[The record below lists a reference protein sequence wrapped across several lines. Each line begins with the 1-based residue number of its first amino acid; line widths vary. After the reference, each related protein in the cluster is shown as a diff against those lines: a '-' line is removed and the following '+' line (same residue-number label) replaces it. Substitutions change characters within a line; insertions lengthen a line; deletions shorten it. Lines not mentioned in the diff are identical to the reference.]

1 MADINKLKNKARR
14 EEQRENWSRAIE
26 LYKRALLESEKE
38 RDGAAD
44 LSLFNR
50 IGDIHMRLGDKR
62 TAVQFYEQ
70 AIQRYAE
77 QDLHTSA
84 IALCNKVLRILP
96 DRVETIRQ
104 LGHLQA
110 ATGLVAEA
118 RGNYLRYAAE
128 QMRHKRVDLALEALE
143 ECVEA
148 TADQQAGLRLAE
160 LFVELGR
167 RAEALQ
173 RLQSLRE
180 RLAGRG
186 TDVSRLEAR
195 IAELGEDSRTA
206 VEADVTWA
214 AEAEEETAGPA
225 TSERAAAA
233 PAGSEE
239 ESEAPTS
246 SEVESAEE
254 APAAAAPELP
264 PDLQELLDRAR
275 PMPEGSEGGTASEE
289 AAARGWPTSGAR
301 PSTRPDLPEST
312 SAGRPT
318 GRPGRETRVEG
329 PERQRSTDRGV
340 SRRPAPDADRLE
352 PSVLSPAASADGPGA
367 APPEPAERRDGVEKG
382 RSHPLAPAAR
392 FDPDGVELESA
403 RRSARAVT
411 DSVGQPSD
419 DDGSSAVAVEAEPAE
434 RSAPAVPWLSAPAT
448 GAEAPEGTAP
458 PSPIGSASPADA
470 AERRARPELRSPRRG
485 AGAPE
490 AVEGAPAADGE
501 TWMERGFSAR
511 SEGDLPAA
519 IEAFGMAL
527 GSPAHLEEAFELVE
541 ACRRELEAQ
550 TASGEEA
557 EAAVAEAAEPEEAQ
571 AAPTAEAEPEVA
583 TEPEIVA
590 EAEPEVSEL
599 VPEEAGAMPE
609 AASETEDASE
619 EESTSADQET
629 PVPAAEEVVA
639 SPTEETEPLATEH
652 IPTIPVTGLPTSRT
666 GRASAAPSG
675 PDRDG
680 EAAARREAAFVEWVH
695 AAAPALL
702 HATRQELEGR
712 GELRRAAIV
721 VDRLLELEPDRPE
734 LHRARVE
741 YAQRLDDTEG
751 AVRAEIGLA
760 GCLERVGRGV
770 EAREAYGR
778 ALALEPGSEAAREG
792 LERLGSTDDDD
803 TAAES
808 DTDRQGAEERSE
820 DGDDPSVHEA
830 GGSSAER
837 EGETMRHEQA
847 ERPGLGK
854 PAVPGGDPTAV
865 LDATV
870 PPADRAPG
878 DGPVPYDPLSGDAGA
893 VDFEELLSELRT
905 SLADN
910 ESAVDTRS
918 HTEMGAEL
926 KAMGLL
932 DEAIRELQ
940 AAVREPNAPA
950 QAFEL
955 LGESFIEKG
964 QARVATRLLAK
975 AVAERQFGDRE
986 SLGVLYQ
993 LGVAYQETGEAS
1005 KALECYERIFS
1016 IDIDYRDIKE
1026 RILDCS
1032 P

>member
-128 QMRHKRVDLALEALE
+128 QMRQKRVDLALEALE

-167 RAEALQ
+167 PAEALQ

-195 IAELGEDSRTA
+195 IAELREDSGA
-206 VEADVTWA
+206 GVEAEATWA
-214 AEAEEETAGPA
+214 AEAEEEATAPA
-225 TSERAAAA
+225 ESERASEV
-233 PAGSEE
+233 PTGSEE
-239 ESEAPTS
+239 ESQAPTPS
-246 SEVESAEE
+246 AVESAEE
-254 APAAAAPELP
+254 APAVAAPELP
-264 PDLQELLDRAR
+264 SDLQELVHRAR

-289 AAARGWPTSGAR
+289 AAARGRPTSGAR
-301 PSTRPDLPEST
+301 PSMRPDLPEST
-312 SAGRPT
+312 SAGRPG

-329 PERQRSTDRGV
+329 PERQRPTDRGAP
-340 SRRPAPDADRLE
+340 RRTAPDADRPE

-367 APPEPAERRDGVEKG
+367 APREPAERRDGAEKG
-382 RSHPLAPAAR
+382 RSLPLAPAAR
-392 FDPDGVELESA
+392 FDPDGVEWEGA
-403 RRSARAVT
+403 RRSGRAAA
-411 DSVGQPSD
+411 DGEGQPSD

-434 RSAPAVPWLSAPAT
+434 KSAPAVPWLSAPT
-448 GAEAPEGTAP
+448 SGAEAPEGTAP
-458 PSPIGSASPADA
+458 PSAIGSASPADA
-470 AERRARPELRSPRRG
+470 AERRARPELRSPWSG
-485 AGAPE
+485 PGAPE
-490 AVEGAPAADGE
+490 DVEAAPAAEGQ

-550 TASGEEA
+550 TASAEEA
-557 EAAVAEAAEPEEAQ
+557 EAEAEPEVVQVAPAAEP
-571 AAPTAEAEPEVA
+571 EPEVA
-583 TEPEIVA
+583 TEPETVA
-590 EAEPEVSEL
+590 EAKPEVSEL
-599 VPEEAGAMPE
+599 ALEQAGTTPE
-609 AASETEDASE
+609 AALETEDASE
-619 EESTSADQET
+619 EEPRLVAEEESA
-629 PVPAAEEVVA
+629 PAAEEAVA
-639 SPTEETEPLATEH
+639 PPTDGTEPLATEH
-652 IPTIPVTGLPTSRT
+652 IPTIPVTGLPTART
-666 GRASAAPSG
+666 GRPAAPPSG
-675 PDRDG
+675 AREPDRDR
-680 EAAARREAAFVEWVH
+680 EAAARQEAAFVEWVH

-760 GCLERVGRGV
+760 GCLERAGRGV
-770 EAREAYGR
+770 EARQAYGR
-778 ALALEPGSEAAREG
+778 ALALEPGSEAARAG
-792 LERLGSTDDDD
+792 LERLGSTSDDG
-803 TAAES
+803 TKSES
-808 DTDRQGAEERSE
+808 DTDRQGAEGRFE
-820 DGDDPSVHEA
+820 DGDGPSVNEA
-830 GGSSAER
+830 GESSAER

-847 ERPGLGK
+847 VSPGLGR
-854 PAVPGGDPTAV
+854 PGAPGGDAAAV
-865 LDATV
+865 LDATA
-870 PPADRAPG
+870 PASG

-993 LGVAYQETGEAS
+993 LGVAYQETGETS

-1016 IDIDYRDIKE
+1016 IDIDYRDIKD